1 MMEKTFDLI
10 VIGTGDGGT
19 SAALVCAKAG
29 WKVATVDSR
38 PYGGTC
44 ALRGSDVKKVLY
56 GAAEAADWATR
67 MQGKGLEGE
76 LRISWPDLM
85 NFRKTF
91 VESFPDY
98 LEKEFEEAGI
108 ETLHGKAKFLSENQV
123 QVGADVLKA
132 EHILVAPGSIP
143 TPLRMEG
150 SKNVVDSEAFMELE
164 QLPKRIVFIGGGYV
178 SFEFAHI
185 ASRAGS
191 EVHILEVAARP
202 LKGLDEDM
210 VDALVR
216 LSEDMGMKIHTGA
229 EIIRIEK
236 KGEGYLVKARLDGK
250 ETDLT
255 ADLVVNG
262 AGRVPNLEALDL
274 EAADVATDGP
284 GIRVNE
290 YLQSTSNPRVYA
302 AGDAASHKKTMLAA
316 QASVESHIVA
326 SNMMKGNHSVPDFR
340 VLPHVLFTIP
350 KIASVGL
357 TEEEARQE
365 GYEFETSVIDTTSWY
380 TYRRTNER
388 VASVKILVDKKEG
401 TILGAH
407 ALSNEADE
415 LINQFALAMQFRLKT
430 EDIKKTSFGYP
441 STGSDVVYMI

>member
-1 MMEKTFDLI
+1 MEKTFDLV

-56 GAAEAADWATR
+56 GAAEAEDWMRR
-67 MQGKGLEGE
+67 MKGKGIEGE
-76 LRISWPDLM
+76 VRVSWPDLM
-85 NFRKTF
+85 AFKKTF

-98 LEKEFEEAGI
+98 LEKEFGEAGI
-108 ETLHGKAKFLSENQV
+108 ETLHGKAKFVSEDGV
-123 QVGADVLKA
+123 RVGADILKA

-143 TPLRMEG
+143 VPLRMEG
-150 SKNVVDSEAFMELE
+150 AEFVVDSEAFMEME
-164 QLPKRIVFIGGGYV
+164 DLPKRIVFIGGGYV

-191 EVHILEVAARP
+191 EVHIVEVAERP

-210 VDALVR
+210 VDELVR
-216 LSEDMGMKIHTGA
+216 LSEDMGMRILTGT
-229 EIIRIEK
+229 EIIRIVK
-236 KGEGYLVKARLDGK
+236 KGGEYLVTIRHEGK
-250 ETDLT
+250 ESDME
-255 ADLVVNG
+255 ADLLVHG
-262 AGRVPNLEALDL
+262 AGRVPDLEGLDL
-274 EAADVATDGP
+274 DAANVERDGP

-302 AGDAASHKKTMLAA
+302 AGDAASHKRIMLAA
-316 QASVESHIVA
+316 QASVESHIAA

-340 VLPHVLFTIP
+340 VLPRVLFTIP

-357 TEEEARQE
+357 TEAEARQA

-388 VASVKILVDKKEG
+388 TASVKILVDKKEG

-441 STGSDVVYMI
+441 STASDMVYMI

>member
-1 MMEKTFDLI
+1 MEKIFDLV

-38 PYGGTC
+38 AYGGTC

-56 GAAEAADWATR
+56 GAAEAADWARR
-67 MQGKGLEGE
+67 MKGKGLEGE
-76 LRISWPDLM
+76 VRISWPDLM
-85 NFRKTF
+85 GFKKTF

-108 ETLHGKAKFLSENQV
+108 ETFHGMAKFIGEDQV
-123 QVGADVLKA
+123 QVGEDVLKA
-132 EHILVAPGSIP
+132 EHILVAPGSKP

-150 SKNVVDSEAFMELE
+150 SEFVADSEAFLELE
-164 QLPKRIVFIGGGYV
+164 HLPQRIVFIGGGYI

-191 EVHILEVAARP
+191 EVHIVEISDRP
-202 LKGLDEDM
+202 LKDLDRDM
-210 VDALVR
+210 VDALVS
-216 LSEDMGMKIHTGA
+216 LSEDLGMSIHTGT
-229 EIIRIEK
+229 EITRIEK
-236 KGEGYLVKARLDGK
+236 KGEGYLVKIRQDGK
-250 ETDLT
+250 ESDLE
-255 ADLVVNG
+255 ADLVVHG
-262 AGRVPNLEALDL
+262 AGRIPDLEGLDL
-274 EAADVATDGP
+274 AAANILADAS
-284 GIRVNE
+284 GIKVNE
-290 YLQSTSNPRVYA
+290 YLQSTSNPKVYA
-302 AGDAASHKKTMLAA
+302 AGDAASNKRTMLAA
-316 QASVESHIVA
+316 QASVESHIAA
-326 SNMMKGNHSVPDFR
+326 SNMMKGNHSVPGFR
-340 VLPHVLFTIP
+340 VLPRVLFTIP

-357 TEEEARQE
+357 TETEARQA
-365 GYEFETSVIDTTSWY
+365 GYEFDTSVIDTTSWY

-388 VASVKILVDKKEG
+388 IASVKILVDKNEG

-441 STGSDVVYMI
+441 STASDMVYMI

>member
-1 MMEKTFDLI
+1 MEKTFDLV

-67 MQGKGLEGE
+67 MKGKGIEGE
-76 LRISWPDLM
+76 VRISWPDLM
-85 NFRKTF
+85 NFKKTF

-98 LEKEFEEAGI
+98 LEKEYKEGGI
-108 ETLHGKAKFLSENQV
+108 ETFHGKAKFVSENQV
-123 QVGADVLKA
+123 QVGEDVLKA

-143 TPLRMEG
+143 TPLRMTG
-150 SKNVVDSEAFMELE
+150 SELVADSEAFLEME
-164 QLPKRIVFIGGGYV
+164 QLPKRIVFIGGGYI

-185 ASRAGS
+185 ASRAGA
-191 EVHILEVAARP
+191 EVHIVEVSERP
-202 LKGLDEDM
+202 LNGLDNDM
-210 VDALVR
+210 VDALVS
-216 LSEDMGMKIHTGA
+216 LSEDMGMKIHAGTKVTG
-229 EIIRIEK
+229 IEK
-236 KGEGYLVKARLDGK
+236 KGEGFLVKIRQDW
-250 ETDLT
+250 EESDLE
-255 ADLVVNG
+255 ADLVVHG
-262 AGRVPNLEALDL
+262 AGRIPDLEGLDL
-274 EAADVATDGP
+274 EAAHVEPDGP

-302 AGDAASHKKTMLAA
+302 AGDAASNKRTMLAA
-316 QASVESHIVA
+316 QASVESHIAA
-326 SNMMKGNHSVPDFR
+326 SNMLKGNHSVPDFR
-340 VLPHVLFTIP
+340 VLPRVLFTIP

-357 TEEEARQE
+357 TEEEARQA

-388 VASVKILVDKKEG
+388 IASVKILVDKKEG

-415 LINQFALAMQFRLKT
+415 LINQFALAMQFKLKT

-441 STGSDVVYMI
+441 STASDVVYMI